1 MYRVVVA
8 DKDDTTA
15 KLFGKLLGDRNIDM
29 VCVGS
34 FGEVLE
40 QLASSGAPDILV
52 AEAHLPD
59 ADVDSMLVRLQG
71 ICPETLIIV
80 VTEDSSKETSARIR
94 MQAKP
99 IFYFALKPLSEIEMR
114 HVVDDAFS
122 VVDGIS
128 ATAGLVDS

>member
-15 KLFGKLLGDRNIDM
+15 RLFRELLGDRKVD
-29 VCVGS
+29 VTCVGS
-34 FGEVLE
+34 GGEVFE

-59 ADVDSMLVRLQG
+59 ADVDSLLVRLQRS
-71 ICPETLIIV
+71 CPETLIIV

-94 MQAKP
+94 MRTKP
-99 IFYFALKPLSEIEMR
+99 IFYFALKPLSEIEMQ

-128 ATAGLVDS
+128 ATARLLDS